1 MAKRR
6 FRIYEVEISYYG
18 GTYDEGEVSAGR
30 TVYVTFGASL
40 STTA

>member
-6 FRIYEVEISYYG
+6 FRIYVVEISYHG
-18 GTYDEGEVSAGR
+18 GTYDEGEELAGR
-30 TVYVTFGASL
+30 MVYVTFGASI